1 MKIFL
6 IIVSIL
12 LVLFSLFQIY
22 LAMSIRKT
30 ETQLYN
36 VIRLEK
42 GFEIR
47 FYPAVTMATITSSA
61 KTYKE
66 LANSGFRKL
75 ATYIFGGNEEKKQ
88 IAMTSPVHMNINDS
102 LSSMSFVM
110 PQQFTKDNLPRPK
123 DSNIII
129 ETTEGEYVAAIKFG
143 GYASDRDIKFYSKK
157 LEDELK
163 EKSISYYGNF
173 RLLGY
178 NPPFQF
184 FGRRNEIII
193 NVNWDSKLSTK
204 TIFTTK

>member
-47 FYPAVTMATITSSA
+47 FYPAATMATITSSA

>member
-12 LVLFSLFQIY
+12 LVLLSLFQIY

>member
-1 MKIFL
+1 
-6 IIVSIL
+6 
-12 LVLFSLFQIY
+12 
-22 LAMSIRKT
+22 MSIRKT